1 MSETQTLLQAER
13 RLQQAQLASDVAALD
28 RLLHPSLTFVGP
40 DGSLSDKARDL
51 EVHRTGEL
59 RIDLLEPLDLIV
71 RITDG
76 VGITVLTARLEG
88 VYAGLEFA
96 ARMRYTRCWASGAE
110 GWRIVAA
117 QATVLGATTD

>member
-1 MSETQTLLQAER
+1 VSEIQTLQEAEQ

-40 DGSLSDKARDL
+40 DGVLSDKARDL

-59 RIDLLEPLDLIV
+59 RIDSLETHDLIV
-71 RITDG
+71 RITEG

-96 ARMRYTRCWASGAE
+96 DRMRYTRCWASGAE

-117 QATVLGATTD
+117 HATVLGATTS